1 MKKHSATAPHQ
12 TGLGLIELM
21 IAMLLG
27 LIVVAAAGSVLLS
40 SQKTYKTTEEMARL
54 QEGHVL
60 RSNSWPRISAKR
72 VPAHVRVLRKYSM
85 L

>member
-12 TGLGLIELM
+12 LGFTLIELM

-27 LIVVAAAGSVLLS
+27 LIVVGAAGSVFLS

-54 QEGHVL
+54 QEGGRAAFEL
-60 RSNSWPRISAKR
+60 MAKDIR
-72 VPAHVRVLRKYSM
+72 EAGKYSM